1 MNTTSIASNTQITMH
16 SNDCIIDTRK
26 VVIAALKFF
35 VIHRDPYILLDYDK
49 TKKDNKFNS
58 LYRHHLAVCF

>member
-1 MNTTSIASNTQITMH
+1 MH
-16 SNDCIIDTRK
+16 SNDYIIDTRK

-49 TKKDNKFNS
+49 TKKDKKF
-58 LYRHHLAVCF
+58 